1 VDEGDKCA
9 RSGVHDDVRVGR
21 MAGDLLDQ
29 IIKPA
34 RIDTSAFVRSFNEID
49 FCGGECCKG
58 GESAID
64 RIGVVTADIDAFFG
78 QILS

>member
-1 VDEGDKCA
+1 MWAVVGNRGGSGPP
-9 RSGVHDDVRVGR
+9 RSGLVG
-21 MAGDLLDQ
+21 AGDLLDQ

-34 RIDTSAFVRSFNEID
+34 RIDTSAFVRSFNEIA